1 MGRTVGRGVS
11 QLQNTGRRRR
21 RGRVEGPRR
30 GFAKMRRV
38 AHLARLH
45 AAVCALARAQTK
57 PDIARSRVGNTGE
70 WTG

>member
-1 MGRTVGRGVS
+1 
-11 QLQNTGRRRR
+11 
-21 RGRVEGPRR
+21 
-30 GFAKMRRV
+30 MRRV
-38 AHLARLH
+38 THLARLH